1 MRQVLRTVFIIAILV
16 FEFASSAKGQQN
28 FLPGF
33 AGLMCGSQSDP
44 GIYGMAYGWGM
55 DVNKVAGRNGKI
67 HSFPN
72 GDVLHLKAPSLSIV
86 VVTRKKILG
95 GNYSFSV
102 AGAICNSRL
111 EIPNIINAN
120 ESYPY
125 GITSTY
131 IQPFSLG
138 WSTSC
143 ADFIAGY
150 AVYLPT
156 GKWVWRGQNNYGL
169 GMWTQEFN
177 IGTTVYLNHKKN
189 IHFAIEANY
198 DINSKKKGVSYRT
211 GWPLTLQGGLGTNYG
226 NPDKLLS
233 GWLGVAGFAQWITVR
248 TKYDLDLGPID
259 GPYAHIYGLGPELV
273 VLKGGLTFRY
283 IIEFGAKS
291 NYAGSIWCV
300 MLNWQMK
307 KLKA

>member
-1 MRQVLRTVFIIAILV
+1 MRKVLRTVFIISVLV
-16 FEFASSAKGQQN
+16 FEFKSSAKGQQN

-44 GIYGMAYGWGM
+44 GIYAVAFGWGM
-55 DVNKVAGRNGKI
+55 NVKKVADRNGKT
-67 HSFPN
+67 HFFPN
-72 GDVLHLKAPSLSIV
+72 GDVLLLKAPALSLV
-86 VVTRKKILG
+86 VATRKKILG

-102 AGAICNSRL
+102 TGAICNSRL
-111 EIPNIINAN
+111 EIPNIIGASK
-120 ESYPY
+120 SYPY

-131 IQPFSLG
+131 IQPISLG
-138 WSTSC
+138 WKTSR

-156 GKWVWRGQNNYGL
+156 GKWVWLGQHNYGL
-169 GMWTQEFN
+169 GMWTQEIN
-177 IGTTVYLNHKKN
+177 LGTTIYLNHKKS

-198 DINSKKKGVSYRT
+198 DINSKKRGVSYRT

-233 GWLGVAGFAQWITVR
+233 GWLGVAGFAQWITVK
-248 TKYDLDLGPID
+248 TKFNSDLGPID

-273 VLKGGLTFRY
+273 VFKGGLTFRY
-283 IIEFGAKS
+283 LMEFGAKS
-291 NYAGSIWCV
+291 NYLGPIWCV
-300 MLNWQMK
+300 TLNWQIK

>member
-1 MRQVLRTVFIIAILV
+1 MRQVLKTVFIIGVLV
-16 FEFASSAKGQQN
+16 LNFASSAKCQQN

-44 GIYGMAYGWGM
+44 GIYGVAYGWGM
-55 DVNKVAGRNGKI
+55 DVKKVADRNGNI

-72 GDVLHLKAPSLSIV
+72 GDALRLKAPSLSLV
-86 VVTRKKILG
+86 VVTRRKILG
-95 GNYSFSV
+95 GNYGFSIT
-102 AGAICNSRL
+102 GAICNSRL
-111 EIPNIINAN
+111 EVPNILGASR
-120 ESYPY
+120 SYPY

-131 IQPFSLG
+131 IQPINLG
-138 WSTSC
+138 WKTSR

-156 GKWVWRGQNNYGL
+156 RKWTWLAQHNYGL
-169 GMWTQEFN
+169 GMWTQEIN
-177 IGTTVYLNHKKN
+177 IGTTIYLDRKKN
-189 IHFAIEANY
+189 IHFSIEANY
-198 DINSKKKGVSYRT
+198 DINSKKRGVSYMT
-211 GWPLTLQGGLGTNYG
+211 GWPLTLQGGIGANYG

-248 TKYDLDLGPID
+248 TKYEQDLGLID

-273 VLKGGLTFRY
+273 AFKGALSIRY
-283 IIEFGAKS
+283 LIEFGAKS
-291 NYAGSIWCV
+291 NYVGPIWCV
-300 MLNWQMK
+300 TLTCSIK